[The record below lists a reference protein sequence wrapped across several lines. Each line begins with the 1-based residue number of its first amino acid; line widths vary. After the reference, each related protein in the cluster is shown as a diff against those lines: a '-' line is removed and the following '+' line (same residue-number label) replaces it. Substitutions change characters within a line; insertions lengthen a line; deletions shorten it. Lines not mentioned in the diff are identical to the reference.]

1 LIIQLEI
8 EQLIKVFEKH
18 DTDKSRDAVNV
29 LSRVLLELRES
40 NERLIQSMKIT
51 SQSELS
57 SLEQLIVNRKLCE
70 EIEHLRK
77 ENEYLKKNIKL

>member
-18 DTDKSRDAVNV
+18 NTDKSRDAVNV
-29 LSRVLLELRES
+29 LNRVLLELRES
-40 NERLIQSMKIT
+40 NDKLIQSMKLT

-77 ENEYLKKNIKL
+77 ENEHLKKNIK